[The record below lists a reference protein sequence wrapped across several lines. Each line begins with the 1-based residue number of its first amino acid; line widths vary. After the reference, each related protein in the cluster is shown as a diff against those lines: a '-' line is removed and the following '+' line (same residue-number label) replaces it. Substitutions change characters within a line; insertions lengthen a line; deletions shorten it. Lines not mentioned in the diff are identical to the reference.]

1 MVKFCEQLE
10 GQLVPE
16 WKDVY
21 CNYKELKKD
30 VKRIKEGHL
39 QLNVG
44 SMTDPATAGFSDTAL
59 QRSMQEYTSLEN
71 NINGH
76 FSHTSSSYNKK
87 QPAGAAVLVDEHGSE
102 VLETELMEPLGK
114 AELHRTFFNHLD
126 AQLNKINRFYK
137 LKETEYIAHARRLE
151 RQLLALFQVQ
161 EGLVARQSS
170 LLSLQSSSKSTDIDS
185 SSSCDDESFSAGGRS
200 YDSASDNGEHELEN
214 IIIENFIDSVEHAK
228 APENNNN
235 PGADMAMI
243 LHSPE
248 SHPFQTVAAMGDYY
262 SRLQRVGKSVTEDQ
276 ICCSADGPSWSIS
289 QQKIDLSKRKKK
301 VNSGEKMLCTAFIEF
316 YRGLGLLKSYSSLN
330 MVAFDKILKKYD
342 KVTKGN
348 LAPMYIKEVEC
359 SYFASSDK
367 VARLMI
373 KVEEI
378 FTKHFSDS
386 DRRKAM
392 TLLRPMQQHGNQTTT
407 FFLGIFAG
415 WTVALLIVFLLILL
429 TQNDYRT
436 TGGKGYMETVFRVFS
451 TLGLVLL
458 HMYMYGWNVYAWQKT
473 RINYGFIFEF
483 SPGTELHY
491 REVLLI
497 CTALSSM
504 LLGTMIVHI
513 IASAKEAPN
522 YNASEW
528 APLSITLV
536 FLVMLLIPVNIFY
549 KSSRYFF
556 LRCFRRIIFA
566 PFYKVVLS
574 DFFLADQLTSQV
586 VSFRNVEFML
596 CYFSGGY
603 FQRRDASACSGN
615 TMFKLL
621 TYMFSLLPYWWR
633 FLQCLRRWK
642 DEGDKLSLYNAGKYM
657 SAMVAVV
664 LTIAY
669 LSYDTN
675 TLLVLFLLSSCCAT
689 LYQLYWDVVVD
700 WGLLRQNSKN
710 PWLRDNLILKRK
722 YLYYISMGANVL
734 LRSLA
739 WILLF
744 LPLHV
749 IPGFS
754 QPAWEVI
761 FAALEVIRRGLWNF
775 HRLENEHLNN
785 VGHYRAVKTV
795 PLPFKEFEGGML

>member
-1 MVKFCEQLE
+1 MVKFCKRLE

-30 VKRIKEGHL
+30 VKRIKQGNL

-44 SMTDPATAGFSDTAL
+44 SMIDPATAGTSDTAL

-87 QPAGAAVLVDEHGSE
+87 QLAGAAVLVDEHGSE
-102 VLETELMEPLGK
+102 VHETELMEPLGK
-114 AELHRTFFNHLD
+114 VELHRMFFNHLD

-137 LKETEYIAHARRLE
+137 LKETEYIAQARSLE
-151 RQLLALFQVQ
+151 RQLFALFELQ
-161 EGLVARQSS
+161 EALVARQSS

-185 SSSCDDESFSAGGRS
+185 SSYCDDGSFRGKFDYCMHANVVSSSKKKKKKKKRS
-200 YDSASDNGEHELEN
+200 CTQKLELTLSR
-214 IIIENFIDSVEHAK
+214 IDIK
-228 APENNNN
+228 DMCRNDLQI
-235 PGADMAMI
+235 AD
-243 LHSPE
+243 
-248 SHPFQTVAAMGDYY
+248 
-262 SRLQRVGKSVTEDQ
+262 LQ
-276 ICCSADGPSWSIS
+276 SWSIS
-289 QQKIDLSKRKKK
+289 QHKIDLSKTKKK
-301 VNSGEKMLCTAFIEF
+301 INSSEKMLCTAFIEF

-330 MVAFDKILKKYD
+330 MVAFAKILKKYD
-342 KVTKGN
+342 KVTKRN

-367 VARLMI
+367 VTRLMT

-378 FTKHFSDS
+378 FTKHFSDH

-392 TLLRPMQQHGNQTTT
+392 TLLRPMQQHGNHTTT

-415 WTVALLIVFLLILL
+415 WTVALLIGFLLILL

-458 HMYMYGWNVYAWQKT
+458 HMYMYGWNVYAWHKT

-491 REVLLI
+491 RQVWLI

-513 IASAKEAPN
+513 IASTKEAPN
-522 YNASEW
+522 YDASEW

-556 LRCFRRIIFA
+556 LRCFRRIIVA

-574 DFFLADQLTSQV
+574 DFFLGDQLTSQV
-586 VSFRNVEFML
+586 VSFRNVQFML

-603 FQRRDASACSGN
+603 FQRRDESSCSDN
-615 TMFKLL
+615 TMFKGL

-664 LTIAY
+664 LTLAY
-669 LSYDTN
+669 ISYDTS

-700 WGLLRQNSKN
+700 WGLLQQNSKN

-734 LRSLA
+734 LRSLV

-744 LPLHV
+744 LPLNV

-785 VGHYRAVKTV
+785 VGNYRAVKTV

>member
-1 MVKFCEQLE
+1 MVKFSKQLE
-10 GQLVPE
+10 DQLVPE

-30 VKRIKEGHL
+30 VKRIKQGHL

-44 SMTDPATAGFSDTAL
+44 SMIDPATAGTADTAL

-87 QPAGAAVLVDEHGSE
+87 QLAGAADEHGSE

-114 AELHRTFFNHLD
+114 AEPHKVFFNHLD

-137 LKETEYIAHARRLE
+137 LKETEYIAQARRLE
-151 RQLLALFQVQ
+151 RQLLALFEVQ
-161 EGLVARQSS
+161 EALVARQTS
-170 LLSLQSSSKSTDIDS
+170 LLSSQSSSKSTDSHS
-185 SSSCDDESFSAGGRS
+185 SSYCADESLGGKFDYCMHANVASSSKKKMMKKKRS
-200 YDSASDNGEHELEN
+200 CTQKLELTLSR
-214 IIIENFIDSVEHAK
+214 IDIKDMCRNDVQI
-228 APENNNN
+228 
-235 PGADMAMI
+235 AD
-243 LHSPE
+243 
-248 SHPFQTVAAMGDYY
+248 
-262 SRLQRVGKSVTEDQ
+262 R
-276 ICCSADGPSWSIS
+276 PSWSRS
-289 QQKIDLSKRKKK
+289 QHKFDLSKRKKK
-301 VNSGEKMLCTAFIEF
+301 INSCEKMLCTAFIEF

-330 MVAFDKILKKYD
+330 MVAFAKILKKYD
-342 KVTKGN
+342 KVTKRN

-367 VARLMI
+367 VTELMI

-378 FTKHFSDS
+378 FTKHFSDN

-392 TLLRPMQQHGNQTTT
+392 TLLRPMQQDGNHTTT

-458 HMYMYGWNVYAWQKT
+458 HMYMYGWNVYAWEKT

-513 IASAKEAPN
+513 IASTKEAPN
-522 YNASEW
+522 YDGSDW
-528 APLSITLV
+528 VPLSITLV

-574 DFFLADQLTSQV
+574 DFFLGDQLTSQV
-586 VSFRNVEFML
+586 VSFRNVQFML

-603 FQRRDASACSGN
+603 FQRRDESACSDN

-664 LTIAY
+664 LTLAY
-669 LSYDTN
+669 VSYN
-675 TLLVLFLLSSCCAT
+675 TSALLVLFLLSSCCAT

-700 WGLLRQNSKN
+700 WGLLQQNSKN

-722 YLYYISMGANVL
+722 YLYYISMWVNVL
-734 LRSLA
+734 LRSLV

-744 LPLHV
+744 LPLNV

-775 HRLENEHLNN
+775 YRLENEHLNN
-785 VGHYRAVKTV
+785 VGNFRAVKTV
-795 PLPFKEFEGGML
+795 PLPFQEFEGGML

>member
-1 MVKFCEQLE
+1 MVKFSKQLE

-30 VKRIKEGHL
+30 VKRIKQGHL

-44 SMTDPATAGFSDTAL
+44 SMIDPATDGTSDTAL

-87 QPAGAAVLVDEHGSE
+87 QLAGAADEHGSE

-114 AELHRTFFNHLD
+114 AEPHRMFFNHLD

-137 LKETEYIAHARRLE
+137 LKETEYIAQARRLE
-151 RQLLALFQVQ
+151 KQLLALFEVQ
-161 EGLVARQSS
+161 EALVARQTS
-170 LLSLQSSSKSTDIDS
+170 LLSSQSSSNSTDSNS
-185 SSSCDDESFSAGGRS
+185 SSYCADESLGGKFYYCMHANVAS
-200 YDSASDNGEHELEN
+200 SFEEEEDEEEEKFASDNGEHQMEN
-214 IIIENFIDSVEHAK
+214 IIIKNFIDNVELAK

-235 PGADMAMI
+235 PGVDMAMI

-248 SHPFQTVAAMGDYY
+248 SHPFHTH
-262 SRLQRVGKSVTEDQ
+262 
-276 ICCSADGPSWSIS
+276 
-289 QQKIDLSKRKKK
+289 KIDLSKRKKK
-301 VNSGEKMLCTAFIEF
+301 INSCEKMLCTAFIEF

-330 MVAFDKILKKYD
+330 MVAFAKILKKYD
-342 KVTKGN
+342 KVTKRN

-367 VARLMI
+367 VTELMI

-378 FTKHFSDS
+378 FTKHFSDN

-392 TLLRPMQQHGNQTTT
+392 TLLRPMQQDGNHTTT

-415 WTVALLIVFLLILL
+415 WTVALLSVFLLIFL
-429 TQNDYRT
+429 TQNNYRT

-458 HMYMYGWNVYAWQKT
+458 HMYMYGWNVYAWEKT

-483 SPGTELHY
+483 STGTELHY

-513 IASAKEAPN
+513 IASTKEAPN
-522 YNASEW
+522 YHCSDW
-528 APLSITLV
+528 VPLSITLV

-574 DFFLADQLTSQV
+574 DFFLGDQLTSQV
-586 VSFRNVEFML
+586 VSFRNVQFML

-603 FQRRDASACSGN
+603 FQRRDESACSDN

-664 LTIAY
+664 LTLAY
-669 LSYDTN
+669 VSYDTS

-700 WGLLRQNSKN
+700 WGLLQQNSKN

-722 YLYYISMGANVL
+722 YLYYISMWVNVL
-734 LRSLA
+734 LRSLV

-744 LPLHV
+744 LPLNV

-775 HRLENEHLNN
+775 YRLENEHLNN
-785 VGHYRAVKTV
+785 VGNFRAVKTV
-795 PLPFKEFEGGML
+795 PLPFQEFEGGML

>member
-1 MVKFCEQLE
+1 MVKFSKQLE

-30 VKRIKEGHL
+30 VKRIKQGHL

-44 SMTDPATAGFSDTAL
+44 SMIDPATAGTSDTAL

-71 NINGH
+71 NMNAH

-87 QPAGAAVLVDEHGSE
+87 QLAGAADEHGSE

-114 AELHRTFFNHLD
+114 AEPHRMFFNHLD

-137 LKETEYIAHARRLE
+137 LKETEYIAQARRLE
-151 RQLLALFQVQ
+151 KQLLALFEVQ
-161 EGLVARQSS
+161 EALVARQTS
-170 LLSLQSSSKSTDIDS
+170 LLSSQSSSKSTDSNS
-185 SSSCDDESFSAGGRS
+185 SSYCADESLGGKFYYCMHANVASSSKKKKMKKKRS
-200 YDSASDNGEHELEN
+200 CTQKLELTLSR
-214 IIIENFIDSVEHAK
+214 IDIKDMCRNDVQI
-228 APENNNN
+228 
-235 PGADMAMI
+235 AD
-243 LHSPE
+243 
-248 SHPFQTVAAMGDYY
+248 
-262 SRLQRVGKSVTEDQ
+262 R
-276 ICCSADGPSWSIS
+276 PSWSRS
-289 QQKIDLSKRKKK
+289 QHKIDLSKRKKK
-301 VNSGEKMLCTAFIEF
+301 INSCEKMLCTAFIEF

-330 MVAFDKILKKYD
+330 MVAFAKILKKYD
-342 KVTKGN
+342 KVTKRN

-367 VARLMI
+367 VTELMI

-378 FTKHFSDS
+378 FTKHFSDN

-392 TLLRPMQQHGNQTTT
+392 TLLRPMQQDGNHTTT

-415 WTVALLIVFLLILL
+415 WTVALLSVFLLILL
-429 TQNDYRT
+429 TQNNYRT

-458 HMYMYGWNVYAWQKT
+458 HMYMYGWNVYAWEKT

-483 SPGTELHY
+483 SPGIELHY

-513 IASAKEAPN
+513 IASTKEAPN
-522 YNASEW
+522 YHGSDW
-528 APLSITLV
+528 VPLSITLV

-566 PFYKVVLS
+566 PFYKVGLS
-574 DFFLADQLTSQV
+574 DFFLGDQLTSQV

-603 FQRRDASACSGN
+603 FQRRDESACSDN

-621 TYMFSLLPYWWR
+621 TYMISLLPYWWR
-633 FLQCLRRWK
+633 FLQCLRRWR
-642 DEGDKLSLYNAGKYM
+642 DEGDKMQLYNSGKYM

-664 LTIAY
+664 LRLAYVSHSSIA
-669 LSYDTN
+669 
-675 TLLVLFLLSSCCAT
+675 LLVLFVLSSCFAT
-689 LYQLYWDVVVD
+689 LYQVYWDVVVD
-700 WGLLRQNSKN
+700 WGLLQQNSKN

-722 YLYYISMGANVL
+722 YLYHISMWLNAL
-734 LRSLA
+734 LRLA
-739 WILLF
+739 WISSIQ
-744 LPLHV
+744 PLNG

-754 QPAWEVI
+754 QPAWSVI
-761 FAALEVIRRGLWNF
+761 FAALEVIRRGQWNF
-775 HRLENEHLNN
+775 YRLENEHLNN
-785 VGHYRAVKTV
+785 VGKYRAVKTV
-795 PLPFKEFEGGML
+795 PLPFKEFEGGSV

>member
-1 MVKFCEQLE
+1 MVKFSKQLE

-30 VKRIKEGHL
+30 VKRIKQGHL

-44 SMTDPATAGFSDTAL
+44 SMIDPATDGTSDTAL

-87 QPAGAAVLVDEHGSE
+87 QLAGAADEHGSE

-114 AELHRTFFNHLD
+114 AEPHRMFFNHLD

-137 LKETEYIAHARRLE
+137 LKETEYIAQARRLE
-151 RQLLALFQVQ
+151 KQLLALFEVQ
-161 EGLVARQSS
+161 EALVARQTS
-170 LLSLQSSSKSTDIDS
+170 LLSSQSSSNSTDSNS
-185 SSSCDDESFSAGGRS
+185 SSYCADESLGGKF
-200 YDSASDNGEHELEN
+200 YYCMHANVASSFEEEEDEEE
-214 IIIENFIDSVEHAK
+214 EKF
-228 APENNNN
+228 
-235 PGADMAMI
+235 
-243 LHSPE
+243 PE
-248 SHPFQTVAAMGDYY
+248 SHPFHTVAAMGDYH
-262 SRLQRVGKSVTEDQ
+262 SRLQRVGKSVPGDR
-276 ICCSADGPSWSIS
+276 ICFSADRPSWSRS
-289 QQKIDLSKRKKK
+289 QHKIDLSKRKKK
-301 VNSGEKMLCTAFIEF
+301 INSCEKMLCTAFIEF

-330 MVAFDKILKKYD
+330 MVAFAKILKKYD
-342 KVTKGN
+342 KVTKRN

-367 VARLMI
+367 VTELMI

-378 FTKHFSDS
+378 FTKHFSDN

-392 TLLRPMQQHGNQTTT
+392 TLLRPMQQDGNHTTT

-415 WTVALLIVFLLILL
+415 WTVALLSVFLLIFL
-429 TQNDYRT
+429 TQNNYRT

-458 HMYMYGWNVYAWQKT
+458 HMYMYGWNVYAWEKT

-513 IASAKEAPN
+513 IASTKEAPN
-522 YNASEW
+522 YHGSDW
-528 APLSITLV
+528 VPLSITLV

-574 DFFLADQLTSQV
+574 DFFLGDQLTSQV
-586 VSFRNVEFML
+586 VSFRNVQFML

-603 FQRRDASACSGN
+603 FQRRDESACSDN

-664 LTIAY
+664 LTLAY
-669 LSYDTN
+669 VSYDTS

-700 WGLLRQNSKN
+700 WGLLQQNSKN

-722 YLYYISMGANVL
+722 YLYYISMWVNVL
-734 LRSLA
+734 LRSLV

-744 LPLHV
+744 LPLNV

-775 HRLENEHLNN
+775 YRLENEHLNN
-785 VGHYRAVKTV
+785 VGNFRAVKTV
-795 PLPFKEFEGGML
+795 PLPFQEFEGGML